1 MPCGNETFRTS
12 KYIALLRR
20 RKLLGTPF
28 SRERFEGIVV
38 LEALNRLSNYI
49 TVDFEIARNL
59 GYTFTCDFRSVNCRM
74 LYRAKF
80 TITPTI
86 SI

>member
-1 MPCGNETFRTS
+1 M
-12 KYIALLRR
+12 
-20 RKLLGTPF
+20 
-28 SRERFEGIVV
+28 VV
-38 LEALNRLSNYI
+38 LEVLNRLSNYI

-59 GYTFTCDFRSVNCRM
+59 GYAFTYDFRNVNYRT
-74 LYRAKF
+74 LHRAKF